1 MNKRAYT
8 LVEILSVIVILA
20 VISAI
25 AYPKIIDVIGSS
37 RLTAYNASKNGIIK
51 SAKIKYLSDVNNS
64 KVIEYTVDD
73 LIDDGYLKKDIKNP
87 ITNEKYD
94 NTKVIITNENDK
106 ISYSYVEGKTLFDL
120 INTKN
125 DKDGLYEE
133 NEVLLY
139 KGINSKN
146 YVSFN
151 GEIYRIIKCDK
162 YRNIYILKD
171 TKKNVNKSDITDYV
185 NSYYNDNY
193 SEIMKDNIVSY
204 NLLDYSDYIN
214 SFLNKESFIT
224 INNDIFIKNNN
235 DYKVLSYLSNELIQK
250 ENANILLVIKIK
262 NSLTVQ
268 SGSGT
273 QLDPYIIN

>member
-37 RLTAYNASKNGIIK
+37 RLTAYNVSKNGIIK

-73 LIDDGYLKKDIKNP
+73 LINDGYLKKDIKNP